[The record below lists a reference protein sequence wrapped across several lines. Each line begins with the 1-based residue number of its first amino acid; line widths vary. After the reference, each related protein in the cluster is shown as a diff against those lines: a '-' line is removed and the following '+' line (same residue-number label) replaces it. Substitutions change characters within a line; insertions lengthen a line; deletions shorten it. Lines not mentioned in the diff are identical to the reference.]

1 MLHKDLNV
9 WKQSMDMVT
18 HVYLITKKL
27 STEETYGLIS
37 QIQRA
42 AVSVP
47 SNIAEGAARKS
58 TKDYIKF
65 LNIANA
71 SLTELETLLILSERI
86 YGVTTKGLI
95 EKDITA
101 IKKML
106 NRMQSVLKQKI
117 L

>member
-18 HVYLITKKL
+18 HVYLITKEL
-27 STEETYGLIS
+27 PTEETYGLIS

-117 L
+117 S